1 MSIDLAAIAA
11 SIPGLDLEAMDAARQ
26 RQARLTKT
34 PGSLGRL
41 EDLAIAVAG
50 MTGTERPHLEH
61 AAVVVAAADHGVA
74 ARGISAYPR
83 EVTRQ
88 MVLNFLAGGAAI
100 SALARNAGARVIV
113 ADFGVAGEAISHPDL
128 VNARQGEGTH
138 DFLEGPAMLAE
149 TALEAIAAGMAIVER
164 ERVAGL
170 DVVCTGEMG
179 IGNTTSAAALTAA
192 FMGAPAATV
201 TGHGTGVEG
210 EAFAHKVRVVE
221 EALARHVEPGTAP
234 VELLARLGGLEI
246 AGLTGV
252 ILAAAANRVP
262 VVLDG
267 YITTA
272 AALAAV
278 AIAPGARNFLVASHR
293 SVEPG
298 HRAALTALGLVPL
311 LDLGLRLGEGSGAA
325 VALPILRGAL
335 AAHNG
340 MATFAEAGVSEA

>member
-1 MSIDLAAIAA
+1 MDTLDALAAA
-11 SIPGLDLEAMDAARQ
+11 IPPLDDTAMDAAHRRQ
-26 RQARLTKT
+26 NRLTKP

-41 EDLAIAVAG
+41 EEIAVAVAG
-50 MTGTERPHLEH
+50 MTGVARPSLAR

-74 ARGISAYPR
+74 ARGVSAYPR

-88 MVLNFLAGGAAI
+88 MVANFLAGGAAI

-113 ADFGVAGEAISHPDL
+113 ADFGVAGEGIAHPDL
-128 VNARQGEGTH
+128 VDARQGEGTA
-138 DFLEGPAMLAE
+138 DFLDGPAMSVEIALA
-149 TALEAIAAGMAIVER
+149 AIAAGAAIVER

-170 DVVCTGEMG
+170 DVICTGEMG

-192 FMGAPAATV
+192 FTGAPPEAV

-210 EAFAHKVRVVE
+210 AAFAHKVRVVE
-221 EALARHVEPGTAP
+221 MALTRHLEAGLAPIEV
-234 VELLARLGGLEI
+234 LARLGGFEI
-246 AGLTGV
+246 AGLAGV

-278 AIAPGARNFLVASHR
+278 AIAPGAREYLIASHR

-298 HRAALTALGLVPL
+298 HRTALTALGLDPL
-311 LDLGLRLGEGSGAA
+311 LDFRLRLGEGSGAA
-325 VALPILRGAL
+325 LALPLLR
-335 AAHNG
+335 AATAVHNE
-340 MATFAEAGVSEA
+340 MATFEEAGVSET